1 MPCGP
6 ENDFMPDINLAKDSD
21 IIMFCNPNNPTVNP
35 KPLRPNNPKPLHPYT
50 LTPLHPNNPKP

>member
-21 IIMFCNPNNPTVNP
+21 IIMFCNPNNPTVLPNVLG
-35 KPLRPNNPKPLHPYT
+35 KP
-50 LTPLHPNNPKP
+50 